1 MSLFLS
7 LLLIFVFTIVLF
19 LISLKVIGLIF
30 EIRKKF
36 KAGGKQKSF
45 TVFSL
50 LALFASGLVINFL
63 VSNLFLSRL
72 PQASLVGNKYRVVA
86 NNIAISAKDCKS
98 IIDKIYLTEN
108 QIYKV
113 ENHRYLEGIIP
124 VSNIKEEYKKG
135 AAKLQSAADEYAQM
149 KSAESGKHYTNQIIE
164 KIEKKAQLFRA
175 RTEIGNNKERFK
187 EVVDL
192 LSQMDQV
199 TSDRQSIISNIE
211 KKCNA

>member
-7 LLLIFVFTIVLF
+7 LLLIFVFTIILF
-19 LISLKVIGLIF
+19 LVFLRVINLIF
-30 EIRKKF
+30 NVRVKF
-36 KAGGKQKSF
+36 KANNKKKSF
-45 TVFSL
+45 TIFSL
-50 LALFASGLVINFL
+50 LGLFISGLIINLL
-63 VSNLFLSRL
+63 VSNLFLSRF
-72 PQASLVGNKYRVVA
+72 PQLTSFKNSYKVVA
-86 NNIAISAKDCKS
+86 NNVSISEEDCQQ

-108 QIYKV
+108 QIYRV

-135 AAKLQSAADEYAQM
+135 AAKLQSAADEYSRM
-149 KSAESGKHYTNQIIE
+149 KSAESGKYYINQIIE

-175 RTEIGNNKERFK
+175 RTEIGTSNERFK
-187 EVVDL
+187 EVVNL

-211 KKCNA
+211 KKCNV